1 MQTTTSQQHKDE
13 YLKKLSDL
21 KEEIT
26 NAYTKG
32 KRSSLNTKNK
42 SDCGGMKNSNLNL

>member
-26 NAYTKG
+26 DAYTKG
-32 KRSSLNTKNK
+32 KINQSHYEVLKEKFSQYEK
-42 SDCGGMKNSNLNL
+42 